1 MYAVRV
7 LSVLIVLYLIQSL
20 DGEIKRFSW
29 KLWGWIT
36 FCIQIKYGEN
46 RYCDTL
52 FLTITKQ

>member
-1 MYAVRV
+1 MFAVRV
-7 LSVLIVLYLIQSL
+7 LCVSFVIYLIQSL

-29 KLWGWIT
+29 MLWGWIT
-36 FCIQIKYGEN
+36 SCIQIKYGEN